1 MNKVMNKIGEK
12 TEEIERLERKIKNI
26 KKELYDISIVGHY
39 FKLSDKNVVKIM
51 RYNRDHNDF
60 TCFRVSKTD
69 SFDIPGMNIIDNDYL
84 SLAELLGKE
93 EITKQDFRDFWKNI
107 IELEEE
113 KLNKV

>member
-1 MNKVMNKIGEK
+1 MNKVINKIGEK
-12 TEEIERLERKIKNI
+12 IEEIERLERKIKNI

-39 FKLSDKNVVKIM
+39 FKLSDKDVVKIM

-60 TCFRVSKTD
+60 TCFLVSKTD
-69 SFDIPGMNIIDNDYL
+69 SSDIPGMDIHNEYFC
-84 SLAELLGKE
+84 LAELLGKE
-93 EITKQDFRDFWKNI
+93 EITEREFHDFWKNI